1 MRQVMPLGCVTGR
14 FQPVHAQH
22 LALFDTALAH
32 CGHLVVAVTNPDSG
46 ARRQEAASAHRH
58 TAAANP
64 FTYFERVLV
73 LQAALDERGLTGRAT
88 IVPFD
93 LARPV
98 LWAEYVPL
106 SARQFVRAYSDW
118 EREKAR
124 RLAAAGYAVTLLDGD
139 SALRLSSSDIR
150 ARMWSGD
157 EWQQLVPVA
166 TVPVLRR
173 LLADVPIRDRG

>member
-1 MRQVMPLGCVTGR
+1 MPLGCVTGR

-22 LALFDTALAH
+22 LELFKTAVVE
-32 CGHLVVAVTNPDSG
+32 CGHVVVAVTNPDSR

-58 TAAANP
+58 MASANP

-73 LQAALDERGLTGRAT
+73 LQAALGESGLAAKAT

-93 LARPV
+93 LTRPP
-98 LWAEYVPL
+98 LWLEYVPVT
-106 SARQFVRAYSDW
+106 ARQFVRAYSDW

-139 SALRLSSSDIR
+139 PTLRLSSSDIR
-150 ARMWSGD
+150 ARMWSGG
-157 EWQQLVPVA
+157 EWQHLVPAA
-166 TVPVLRR
+166 TIPVLRQ
-173 LLADVPIRDRG
+173 LLDTMAIQDRG